1 MKVVLY
7 NVNSLPLYLEAV
19 TVLNKTPSQLIDYY
33 YFVINESGFLMIT
46 TKGYVAV
53 IFFSVLL
60 VFKYSP

>member
-1 MKVVLY
+1 M
-7 NVNSLPLYLEAV
+7 
-19 TVLNKTPSQLIDYY
+19 LNKTPSQLIDYY